1 MIGKQGGYVLV
12 TLVERKS
19 RFTVMGLAPNRT
31 SEKVKNVIVSKLK
44 PLSSQ
49 AQTLTY
55 DNGKEFALHFD
66 ISNELDACDYS
77 AHPYHSWERGTNK
90 NTNGLIRQY
99 FSKNLDLSLFADDE
113 VERVMN
119 KLNNRTRKCLNFETP
134 NQVFRDLNNSCT
146 Y

>member
-77 AHPYHSWERGTNK
+77 AHPYHSWNEEQTK
-90 NTNGLIRQY
+90 ILT
-99 FSKNLDLSLFADDE
+99 DLFVSIFL
-113 VERVMN
+113 
-119 KLNNRTRKCLNFETP
+119 KI
-134 NQVFRDLNNSCT
+134 
-146 Y
+146 